1 MALRIKKVYIDSRFK
16 TKDSISNSDFKFQ
29 LTETVDLP
37 LNCVCCVDDIIIPH
51 SWHTVEYFNNKIY
64 VIQVLS
70 SPLTATYVI
79 LTLTKQNHT
88 GTTLA
93 AAIKSQLDVALGS
106 DNYTVVFNVHRNTI
120 TNTSLVANTT
130 FKILTDDELSTHF
143 EGDWQGPAY
152 SNSKPQTANDI
163 FRISDTILPATAY
176 ETVF

>member
-37 LNCVCCVDDIIIPH
+37 HNCVCFVDDIIIPH

-64 VIQVLS
+64 VRQIFNS
-70 SPLTATYVI
+70 STVTDVI

-93 AAIKSQLDVALGS
+93 AVIKSQLDVALGS

-120 TNTSLVANTT
+120 TITSLVANTT
-130 FKILTDDELSTHF
+130 FKILTDDELSTNF

-152 SNSKPQTANDI
+152 SNSKPQTANEI
-163 FRISDTILPATAY
+163 FRVSDTIFPVTAY
-176 ETVF
+176 ETGF